1 VVFGF
6 GVRGAVP
13 GASGK
18 GGERAASERERAG
31 REIAVFGWCGMTGNS
46 EMRINRAAGDPSTPI
61 CLRHALAAFLNAV
74 DIEAPLRDDI
84 VIAVGEAIA
93 NAVEHAYQ
101 TRDEGTVELHASV
114 DDENT
119 LLVDVFDRGAFID
132 RDLREG
138 RGLGLRIVRA
148 IARAVSI
155 DTDGGTRIRMVFD
168 AGARV

>member
-1 VVFGF
+1 V
-6 GVRGAVP
+6 
-13 GASGK
+13 
-18 GGERAASERERAG
+18 
-31 REIAVFGWCGMTGNS
+31 TGNS
-46 EMRINRAAGDPSTPI
+46 ELRINRATGDPSTPI
-61 CLRHALAAFLNAV
+61 CLRHALGAFLNAV

-93 NAVEHAYQ
+93 NSVEHAYKG
-101 TRDEGTVELHASV
+101 DGGTVELHASI
-114 DDENT
+114 DGDNT
-119 LLVDVFDRGAFID
+119 LLVDVFDRGAFIN

-168 AGARV
+168 ASGPPVDATARKEPEAGTSIRRR